1 MRDTTGT
8 TSRMARPTVAPFHV
22 FRKARESSALRSTRI
37 REPAGVPYTA
47 LCRRRSSFDGH
58 NAVWGSL
65 GNRVSE
71 KRATATKKAVET
83 PGGGR
88 CRPRMTFATRHRR
101 AASRSGGATSA
112 ERDGRPVKRR
122 NGPRGAAAERGFP
135 QGAWRS
141 QAPLKRSRKASG
153 RGATGGRQAPLPWA
167 PGARG
172 GLRRCRCR

>member
-71 KRATATKKAVET
+71 KRATATKQAVET

-88 CRPRMTFATRHRR
+88 SRPRMTFASRHRR

-112 ERDGRPVKRR
+112 ERDGRPVSLR
-122 NGPRGAAAERGFP
+122 NGPT
-135 QGAWRS
+135 
-141 QAPLKRSRKASG
+141 ASHP
-153 RGATGGRQAPLPWA
+153 RHQDCHRQNAPLPTKR
-167 PGARG
+167 PRHGQMCVVRSSETMEPFE
-172 GLRRCRCR
+172 